1 MVHHHFKGKGHRVS
15 HLCSLILF
23 FCSPWC
29 SNPNTPVASQRTTAL
44 IWCDHIHDM
53 QGLFCVLSGSLR
65 FVCFIMGI
73 SLCSWCRWQTHVCR
87 SKITSYSISRRLLW
101 PLGYNYLNLPTGFS
115 FKLPHYGYWIIS
127 FYCKTWLPPF
137 FSHHFS
143 INNLC
148 IVTVSFTQ
156 KVFNYYVII
165 NEYVVVRN
173 LTLEILSKRIFTA
186 KLGKADRIF
195 T

>member
-1 MVHHHFKGKGHRVS
+1 MV
-15 HLCSLILF
+15 IE
-23 FCSPWC
+23 
-29 SNPNTPVASQRTTAL
+29 
-44 IWCDHIHDM
+44 
-53 QGLFCVLSGSLR
+53 
-65 FVCFIMGI
+65 
-73 SLCSWCRWQTHVCR
+73 
-87 SKITSYSISRRLLW
+87 
-101 PLGYNYLNLPTGFS
+101 S
-115 FKLPHYGYWIIS
+115 FS